1 MYDKSAFVFWVT
13 LGLYILTLCTVS
25 YVGVYLTYI
34 AIPMIVISC
43 LIMKLSKPKHQTQ
56 QFLDTVSSITK
67 DVNLLKNDIL
77 DEINTATSQY
87 NEKSRI
93 KHQKIMNDRLKKI
106 DKLDFD

>member
-1 MYDKSAFVFWVT
+1 MYEKSALVFWLT
-13 LGLYILTLCTVS
+13 LGLYILTLYTVS

-34 AIPMIVISC
+34 AIPMIVVSG
-43 LIMKLSKPKHQTQ
+43 LIMKLSKPKPKTQ
-56 QFLDTVSSITK
+56 QLLDSVSSVTK
-67 DVNLLKNDIL
+67 DVKLVTNDIL

-93 KHQKIMNDRLKKI
+93 KHQKILNDRLKKI

>member
-1 MYDKSAFVFWVT
+1 
-13 LGLYILTLCTVS
+13 
-25 YVGVYLTYI
+25 
-34 AIPMIVISC
+34 MIVISG
-43 LIMKLSKPKHQTQ
+43 LIMKLSKPKPQTQ